1 MICGG
6 GSARADFEAPAG
18 AQITWQTSGPGT
30 IIHGSGCD
38 GTEGSLTQDTWAIS
52 SGNDLSIVFTG
63 LAISLPGN
71 GSVPDL
77 AQNKGCS
84 VRLPVKVARGFY
96 IGQLTQTLTVG
107 ATKSDNVD
115 IDGYARSTFFG
126 LPASEAR
133 VHAFAGP
140 DSAFNFSALTA
151 TVNNKYLV
159 TSFCKKNPDGTF
171 RDLSGIYTSNLAVSG
186 TRGSKQD
193 NLLVGIDALD
203 VSWDIKASLLVCT

>member
-1 MICGG
+1 MVFGG
-6 GSARADFEAPAG
+6 NAARADFDAPAG
-18 AQITWQTSGPGT
+18 SQIAWQTSGAGT
-30 IIHGSGCD
+30 IIHGTGCD
-38 GTEGSLTQDTWAIS
+38 GTEGAVTQDTWAIA

-63 LAISLPGN
+63 LSISLPGN

-84 VRLPVKVARGFY
+84 VRLPVKIARGFY
-96 IGQLTQTLTVG
+96 IGELSQTLTVG

-133 VHAFAGP
+133 VHAFSGAG
-140 DSAFNFSALTA
+140 SALNFSALTA
-151 TVNNKYLV
+151 TVKNKYLV
-159 TSFCKKNPDGTF
+159 TAFCKKNPDGTF
-171 RDLSGIYTSNLAVSG
+171 KDLSGIYTSNLAISG
-186 TRGSKQD
+186 ARATSQD